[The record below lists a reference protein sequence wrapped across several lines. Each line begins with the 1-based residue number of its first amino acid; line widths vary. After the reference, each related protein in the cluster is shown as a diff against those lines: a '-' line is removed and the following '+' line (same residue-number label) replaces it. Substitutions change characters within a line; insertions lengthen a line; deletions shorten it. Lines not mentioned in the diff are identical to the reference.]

1 RPRLNGAALV
11 NKGKRGVQASIEAL
25 EARGDTLVGTEITID
40 VGGVRTRMDI
50 LARTPSGELYFIE
63 AKNGLFAKLTKNQ
76 EIAFD
81 LIRDGKGAIPRG
93 RKAKIA
99 GLEPGEEL
107 GPMHIREDYWDLG

>member
-25 EARGDTLVGTEITID
+25 EARGDTLVGKEITID

-76 EIAFD
+76 QIAFD
-81 LIRDGKGAIPRG
+81 LIRQGKGAIPAG
-93 RKAKIA
+93 HNAQIA
-99 GLEPGEEL
+99 GLEPGKPLEAME
-107 GPMHIREDYWDLG
+107 IKEDRWDLG